1 MENKTSSDQNYKYS
15 LKGFVS
21 FMSIA
26 FALFCF
32 ILFIYWKGYADNLG
46 INTNSMNISY
56 KENVYILI
64 LTFISSV
71 TIFTP
76 FFWNLHKL

>member
-32 ILFIYWKGYADNLG
+32 ILFIVLYYSFIGKY
-46 INTNSMNISY
+46 M
-56 KENVYILI
+56 LI
-64 LTFISSV
+64 T
-71 TIFTP
+71 
-76 FFWNLHKL
+76 

>member
-1 MENKTSSDQNYKYS
+1 
-15 LKGFVS
+15 
-21 FMSIA
+21 MSIA

-32 ILFIYWKGYADNLG
+32 ILFVYWKGYADNLG

-76 FFWNLHKL
+76 FF